1 MILLCEF
8 YFYVLVTPTTES
20 LNLRGGW
27 EIWSDDKEWWIK
39 MWCLSLFRS
48 QGTDTNLSTL
58 YMDEDSLVV
67 NNRIQVT
74 ILNDTSKIFKMQ
86 TMDFE
91 DDRNGNK
98 MTLYHSSEWMRATLD
113 QSTEFNYL
121 FLLSQISYLQ
131 KLESC
136 R

>member
-39 MWCLSLFRS
+39 MWCLSLFPS

-98 MTLYHSSEWMRATLD
+98 MTLYHSSE
-113 QSTEFNYL
+113 
-121 FLLSQISYLQ
+121 
-131 KLESC
+131 
-136 R
+136 